1 MGITIH
7 YTLKS
12 AAQNGCEARE
22 IIENLHEAAQTIPFE
37 DVSDVVEMSDQE
49 CGRGL
54 DDAYKLMRFQAW
66 ITSDCDFEQPKQIIG
81 FRVKVGDGCEDLNVA
96 LARHPDADDWVFSGW
111 CKTQDASNPASGGIE
126 NFHRCHMAVID
137 LLDKAD
143 QLGVVESVQDDT
155 GYWSHRDIGLMDA
168 KMSEMNELIARARNE
183 IGAGTNA

>member
-12 AAQNGCEARE
+12 AAQNECEARGF
-22 IIENLHEAAQTIPFE
+22 IEKLHEAAQTMPFQ
-37 DVSDVVEMSDQE
+37 DVSDVVEMSGEE
-49 CGRGL
+49 CERGV

-96 LARHPDADDWVFSGW
+96 LARHSESGIW
-111 CKTQDASNPASGGIE
+111 IFNGWSKTQYAFDSGLQ
-126 NFHRCHMAVID
+126 NFLRCHEAVID

-143 QLGVVESVQDDT
+143 QLGVLESVQDEG
-155 GYWSHRDIGLMDA
+155 GYWEHRDADSLA
-168 KMSEMNELIARARNE
+168 QSVSKMNDLIARAGNE